1 MTAMIQGISV
11 KEYLCTMSKSWN
23 QQPVIGIL
31 GGGQLGRMFIEEAS
45 RYDVTIDVLDPQ
57 SNASCAHLAHA
68 FTVGDFK
75 DYATVLEWGED
86 KDIITI
92 EIENVNL
99 EALKELE
106 SKGKKVYPQPHVLEL
121 IKDKGAQKAFYTNHQ
136 IPTAPFVLIEKVEE
150 IHSHLSYLPCMQKL
164 RTGGYDG
171 KGVQP
176 LRSEAD
182 LEHAF
187 DAPSVLESWVDFESE
202 IAVVVARNANG
213 EMKTFPAVDME
224 FNPEA
229 NLVEFLFTPSERSA
243 EIIERAEQLA
253 ITVAEKM
260 GIVGVLAVEM
270 FVLRDGSVLVNE
282 VAPRPHNSGHHTI
295 ECCYTSQYEQHLRA
309 IMNWPLGDTSL
320 IQPAV
325 MVNLL
330 GEKNSQG
337 NVVYQGMDEV
347 LRMPGVYV
355 HLYGKKTTSSFRKM
369 GHVTILHESLE
380 HAKSTAR
387 EVMQKLKVVGE

>member
-1 MTAMIQGISV
+1 
-11 KEYLCTMSKSWN
+11 MSKSWN

-45 RYDVTIDVLDPQ
+45 RYDVKIDVLDPQ
-57 SNASCAHLAHA
+57 PHASCAHLAHE

-75 DYATVLEWGED
+75 DYATVLDWGED
-86 KDIITI
+86 KDVITI

-106 SKGKKVYPQPHVLEL
+106 KRGKKVYPQPHVLEL
-121 IKDKGAQKAFYTNHQ
+121 IKDKGAQKEFYAKHN
-136 IPTAPFVLIEKVEE
+136 IPTAPFVLVENAHS
-150 IHSHLSYLPCMQKL
+150 IQSHLSYLPCMQKL

-176 LRSEAD
+176 LKNEAD
-182 LEHAF
+182 LVHAF

-202 IAVVVARNANG
+202 IAVMVARNANG

-243 EIIERAEQLA
+243 SVIERAENLA
-253 ITVAEKM
+253 IDVAEKM

-270 FVLRDGSVLVNE
+270 FVLRNGEVLVNE

-309 IMNWPLGDTSL
+309 IMNWPLGSTEL

-330 GEKNSQG
+330 GNKGSQG
-337 NVVYQGMDEV
+337 NVVYQGMEEV
-347 LRMPGVYV
+347 MQMPGVYV
-355 HLYGKKTTSSFRKM
+355 HLYGKKITSSFRKM
-369 GHVTILHESLE
+369 GHVTVMNANLDR
-380 HAKSTAR
+380 AKEMAR
-387 EVMQKLKVVGE
+387 EVMKKLHVVGE

>member
-1 MTAMIQGISV
+1 
-11 KEYLCTMSKSWN
+11 MSKSWN

-75 DYATVLEWGED
+75 DYSTVLEWGED

-121 IKDKGAQKAFYTNHQ
+121 IKDKGAQKEFYTNHQ
-136 IPTAPFVLIEKVEE
+136 IPTAPFVLIEKAEE

-202 IAVVVARNANG
+202 IAVMVARNATG

-347 LRMPGVYV
+347 LRIPGVYV

-369 GHVTILHESLE
+369 GHVTILHASLE
-380 HAKSTAR
+380 QAKTTAR

>member
-1 MTAMIQGISV
+1 
-11 KEYLCTMSKSWN
+11 MSKSWN

-45 RYDVTIDVLDPQ
+45 RYDVKIDVLDPQ
-57 SNASCAHLAHA
+57 YHASCAHLAHE

-106 SKGKKVYPQPHVLEL
+106 KKGKKVYPQPQVLEL
-121 IKDKGAQKAFYTNHQ
+121 IKDKGAQKEFYAKHK
-136 IPTAPFVLIEKVEE
+136 IPTAPFVLVENVDA
-150 IHSHLSYLPCMQKL
+150 IQSHLTYLPCMQKL

-176 LRSEAD
+176 LKNEAD
-182 LEHAF
+182 LVHAF

-202 IAVVVARNANG
+202 IAVMVARNANG

-229 NLVEFLFTPSERSA
+229 NLVEFLFTPSERSSDV
-243 EIIERAEQLA
+243 INRAEQLA
-253 ITVAEKM
+253 IEVAEKM

-270 FVLRDGSVLVNE
+270 FVLRNGDVLVNE

-309 IMNWPLGDTSL
+309 IMNWPLGNTEL

-330 GEKNSQG
+330 GEKGSQG
-337 NVVYQGMDEV
+337 NVVYQGMEEV
-347 LRMPGVYV
+347 MQMPGVYV

-369 GHVTILHESLE
+369 GHVTILNESLAQ
-380 HAKSTAR
+380 AKEMAR
-387 EVMQKLKVVGE
+387 EVMKKLHVVGE

>member
-1 MTAMIQGISV
+1 
-11 KEYLCTMSKSWN
+11 MSKSWN

-45 RYDVTIDVLDPQ
+45 RYDVKINVLDPQ
-57 SNASCAHLAHA
+57 PHASCAHLAHE

-86 KDIITI
+86 KDVITI

-106 SKGKKVYPQPHVLEL
+106 KRGKKVYPQPHVLEL
-121 IKDKGAQKAFYTNHQ
+121 IKDKGAQKEFYAKHN
-136 IPTAPFVLIEKVEE
+136 IPTAPFVLVENAHS
-150 IHSHLSYLPCMQKL
+150 IQSHLSYLPCMQKL

-176 LRSEAD
+176 LKNEAD
-182 LEHAF
+182 LVHAF

-202 IAVVVARNANG
+202 IAVMVARNANG

-229 NLVEFLFTPSERSA
+229 NLVEFLFTPSERSSDV
-243 EIIERAEQLA
+243 INRAEQLA
-253 ITVAEKM
+253 IEVAEKM

-270 FVLRDGSVLVNE
+270 FVLRNGDVLVNE

-309 IMNWPLGDTSL
+309 IMNWPLGNTEL

-330 GEKNSQG
+330 GDKGSQG
-337 NVVYQGMDEV
+337 NVVYQGMEEV
-347 LRMPGVYV
+347 MQMPGVFV

-369 GHVTILHESLE
+369 GHVTVMNANLDK
-380 HAKSTAR
+380 AKEMAR
-387 EVMQKLKVVGE
+387 EVMKKLHVVGE

>member
-1 MTAMIQGISV
+1 ME
-11 KEYLCTMSKSWN
+11 EYLCAMSKSWN

-45 RYDVTIDVLDPQ
+45 RYDVKIDVLDPQ
-57 SNASCAHLAHA
+57 SHASCAHLAHE

-86 KDIITI
+86 KDVITI

-106 SKGKKVYPQPHVLEL
+106 KRGKKVYPQPHVLEL
-121 IKDKGAQKAFYTNHQ
+121 IKDKGAQKEFYAKHN
-136 IPTAPFVLIEKVEE
+136 IPTAPFVLVENAHS
-150 IHSHLSYLPCMQKL
+150 IQSHLSYLPCMQKL

-176 LRSEAD
+176 LKNEAD
-182 LEHAF
+182 LVHAF
-187 DAPSVLESWVDFESE
+187 DAPSVLESWVDFDSE
-202 IAVVVARNANG
+202 IAVMVARNANG

-229 NLVEFLFTPSERSA
+229 NLVEFLFTPSERTA
-243 EIIERAEQLA
+243 LVIERAENLA
-253 ITVAEKM
+253 IEVAEKM

-270 FVLRDGSVLVNE
+270 FVLRNGEVLVNE

-309 IMNWPLGDTSL
+309 IMNWPLGNTEL

-330 GEKNSQG
+330 GDKGSQG
-337 NVVYQGMDEV
+337 NVVYQGMEEV
-347 LRMPGVYV
+347 MQMPGVYV

-369 GHVTILHESLE
+369 GHVTVMNANLDK
-380 HAKSTAR
+380 AKEMAR
-387 EVMQKLKVVGE
+387 EVMKKLHVVGE